1 MKVVFCNDDFG
12 ISYGFTKGISEC
24 FLKGITTSTAIC
36 VNGNAYTYAVKLVK
50 TKLKKINLGLHLN
63 LDYGKTTTKE
73 LQNKEG
79 KYKFTFF
86 KYLIFLKLYKQVCS
100 SRNNKS
106 LLRSL
111 EKDLD
116 YQFKKAITDNL
127 NITFVNGHDHI
138 YMIPPIFKIVCK
150 LCKKYGIKY
159 IRLPREPYYFTGSI
173 KQDLKII
180 FSPNIIKFFLL
191 NNYSKKNYDVMKKYN
206 LRTTDAFYGV
216 LHAQRM
222 NTSTIMAALSNARL
236 NNYQCIEILGHPANI
251 NDKNDTIYET
261 KIYEKFAK
269 SKSRT
274 IEKKAFQSSRLKKMI
289 RDEKIESTSFKNL

>member
-12 ISYGFTKGISEC
+12 LSYGFTKGISEC

-36 VNGNAYTYAVKLVK
+36 VNGKAYAYAVKLLK
-50 TKLKKINLGLHLN
+50 SKLKKINVGLHLN
-63 LDYGKTTTKE
+63 LDYGKTSTKE
-73 LQNKEG
+73 LQNKQG

-86 KYLIFLKLYKQVCS
+86 KYLIFLKL
-100 SRNNKS
+100 RNKS
-106 LLRSL
+106 LLRSI

-116 YQFKKAITDNL
+116 CQFKKAIIDNL

-138 YMIPPIFKIVCK
+138 YMIPPIFEIVCK

-159 IRLPREPYYFTGSI
+159 IRLIREPYHFTRNV

-191 NNYSKKNYDVMKKYN
+191 NNFGEKNYDVMKKYN
-206 LRTTDAFYGV
+206 LKTTDAFYGV
-216 LHAQRM
+216 LYTQHM

-236 NNYQCIEILGHPANI
+236 NKYQHIEILGHPANI
-251 NDKNDTIYET
+251 NDKHDTIYET
-261 KIYEKFAK
+261 EIYKKFAT
-269 SKSRT
+269 SKSRI
-274 IEKKAFQSSRLKKMI
+274 IEKKAFQSPVLKKMI
-289 RDEKIESTSFKNL
+289 RDKKLEPASFNNL

>member
-24 FLKGITTSTAIC
+24 FLKGVTTSTAIC
-36 VNGNAYTYAVKLVK
+36 VNGNAYTYAVKLLK
-50 TKLKKINLGLHLN
+50 SKLKKINVGLHLN

-86 KYLIFLKLYKQVCS
+86 KYLIFLKLC
-100 SRNNKS
+100 NKS

-111 EKDLD
+111 GKDLD
-116 YQFKKAITDNL
+116 YQFKKVITDNL

-138 YMIPPIFKIVCK
+138 YMIPPIFEIVCK

-159 IRLPREPYYFTGSI
+159 IRLPREPYYFTHNV

-191 NNYSKKNYDVMKKYN
+191 NKYSKKNYDVMKKYN
-206 LRTTDAFYGV
+206 LKTTDAFYGV
-216 LHAQRM
+216 LYTQHM

-236 NNYQCIEILGHPANI
+236 NNYQHIEILGHPANI
-251 NDKNDTIYET
+251 NDRSDAIYET
-261 KIYEKFAK
+261 KAYEKFAK
-269 SKSRT
+269 SKRRI
-274 IEKKAFQSSRLKKMI
+274 IEKKAFQSSVLKKMI
-289 RDEKIESTSFKNL
+289 RDKKLEPISFNNL